1 MNGKDRGLKVAVVAA
16 LVISVMAIGIGF
28 ATFTETLNIAGSAT
42 VQTSS
47 WKVKFTDLGSA
58 GLTGTASV
66 TTAPTI
72 NNNDTTIST
81 YDVKLA
87 KPGDSVTYTFK
98 VANTGS
104 YNAKLTSAT
113 IPTPTCEGTGT
124 NAETDG
130 TNVCKHITYTLTY
143 SDGNAVATNDTLDA
157 GATKDMKLVLSYD
170 AHDVAADLPS
180 GDVTIGNLGI
190 SLVYSQVD

>member
-16 LVISVMAIGIGF
+16 LVISVIAIGIGF
-28 ATFTETLNIAGSAT
+28 AAFTETLSINGNAT

-47 WKVKFTDLGSA
+47 WKVKFTDLSTGTKA
-58 GLTGTASV
+58 GTASI

-98 VANTGS
+98 VANAGT
-104 YNAKLTSAT
+104 YDAKLTSVT
-113 IPTPTCEGTGT
+113 IPTPTCTGSGD
-124 NAETDG
+124 NAETDA
-130 TNVCKHITYTLTY
+130 TNVCKHVTYSLTY
-143 SDGNAVATNDTLDA
+143 SDGGTIAVNDALAA
-157 GATKDMKLVLSYD
+157 GTSKEMKLVLSYD
-170 AHDVAADLPS
+170 THNVAADLPS
-180 GDVTIGNLGI
+180 GDVTISNLGI
-190 SLVYSQVD
+190 SLVYSQS